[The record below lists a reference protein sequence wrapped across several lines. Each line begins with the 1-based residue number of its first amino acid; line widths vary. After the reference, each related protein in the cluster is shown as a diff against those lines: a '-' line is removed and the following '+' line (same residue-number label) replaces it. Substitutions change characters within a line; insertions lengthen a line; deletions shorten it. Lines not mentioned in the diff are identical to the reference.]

1 MGGRIMEIQIKSE
14 SYWSGFALGILMTL
28 LTVLAADKLLS
39 TPQSLQT
46 SLDLP
51 KDIVGAYRLGIADA
65 LKTNP
70 ASWQLEETCLEV
82 WSNKQK

>member
-1 MGGRIMEIQIKSE
+1 MEIQVKSD
-14 SYWSGFALGILMTL
+14 SYWSGFALGCLMPL

-39 TPQSLQT
+39 TPEPMQT
-46 SLDLP
+46 SLSLP
-51 KDIVGAYRLGIADA
+51 KDIVGAYNLGIKDA

>member
-1 MGGRIMEIQIKSE
+1 MEIQVKSE
-14 SYWSGFALGILMTL
+14 SYWSGVALGCLMTL
-28 LTVLAADKLLS
+28 LTVLAADRLLS

-51 KDIVGAYRLGIADA
+51 RDIVGAYNLGIRDA
-65 LKTNP
+65 LRTNP

-82 WSNKQK
+82 WANKQK

>member
-1 MGGRIMEIQIKSE
+1 
-14 SYWSGFALGILMTL
+14 MTL
-28 LTVLAADKLLS
+28 LTVLATDKLFS

-46 SLDLP
+46 SLSLP
-51 KDIVGAYRLGIADA
+51 KDIVGAYNLGIADA

>member
-1 MGGRIMEIQIKSE
+1 MEIQVTGE
-14 SYWSGFALGILMTL
+14 SFWSGCALGALMTL
-28 LTVLAADKLLS
+28 LTVLAADKVLS

-46 SLDLP
+46 SLSLP
-51 KDIVGAYRLGIADA
+51 RDIVGAYNLGIRDA

>member
-1 MGGRIMEIQIKSE
+1 MEIQVTGE
-14 SYWSGFALGILMTL
+14 SFWSGFALGILMTL

-51 KDIVGAYRLGIADA
+51 RDIVGAYRLGIADA

>member
-1 MGGRIMEIQIKSE
+1 MEIQVRTKSF
-14 SYWSGFALGILMTL
+14 WSGCALGALMTL
-28 LTVLAADKLLS
+28 LTVLAADKVLS
-39 TPQSLQT
+39 TPQTLHT